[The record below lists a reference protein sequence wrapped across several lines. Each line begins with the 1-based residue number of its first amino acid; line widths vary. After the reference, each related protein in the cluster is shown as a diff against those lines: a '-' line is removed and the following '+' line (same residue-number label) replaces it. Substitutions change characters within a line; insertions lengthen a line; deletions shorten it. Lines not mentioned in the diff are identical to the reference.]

1 MRFLFVGTIT
11 EKTTDPNGRL
21 AQLDFEAKAGKYKV
35 LSHEKGSD
43 YIKVAISF
51 MVRAKN
57 EEKASAII
65 IDYLNTKTS
74 IKIIEVERT
83 VKIFDVNDVPIVDQK
98 KVNFK
103 EVWKV

>member
-1 MRFLFVGTIT
+1 MKFLFVGTIS
-11 EKTTDPNGRL
+11 EKTLDPSGRL

-43 YIKVAISF
+43 SIKIAISF
-51 MVRAKN
+51 MVRAKD

-65 IDYLNTKTS
+65 MEYLASKTS
-74 IKIIEVERT
+74 IKITEVERT
-83 VKIFDVNDVPIVDQK
+83 VKIFDVNDIPVVDKK

-103 EVWKV
+103 EVWKA